1 MGHRSP
7 GLCRRP
13 EEDVLYF
20 LCVTV
25 RLMYRGNSLK
35 PHRWRSAIE
44 INVSEVDVCVRVYM
58 RVCRC
63 LLIIGWV
70 WSCTALRRIYLYLYG
85 LRDEIEF
92 TNPVYGRDEEDVA
105 ANVEGGDVQ

>member
-1 MGHRSP
+1 
-7 GLCRRP
+7 
-13 EEDVLYF
+13 
-20 LCVTV
+20 
-25 RLMYRGNSLK
+25 MYRGNSLK